1 MPTVSRF
8 VIWERP
14 PDFRKTPPK
23 LASVLGEVGIESL
36 DRVHGREPSFLG
48 RDVSEIERL
57 LVSSNLGMLAHA
69 CGHQEKP
76 RRTACS
82 IKAWRFSNSTHDRTT
97 VYRTPG
103 SGRYAISCGKA
114 STISCTSRTWA
125 AIPCERSERS
135 SPSSNAKAAC
145 LLQKSISNRAGS
157 LLRLCFP
164 LKLLAY
170 QRKPRG
176 SFGGRESTMCTIY

>member
-57 LVSSNLGMLAHA
+57 LVS
-69 CGHQEKP
+69 
-76 RRTACS
+76 
-82 IKAWRFSNSTHDRTT
+82 
-97 VYRTPG
+97 
-103 SGRYAISCGKA
+103 
-114 STISCTSRTWA
+114 
-125 AIPCERSERS
+125 
-135 SPSSNAKAAC
+135 
-145 LLQKSISNRAGS
+145 
-157 LLRLCFP
+157 
-164 LKLLAY
+164 
-170 QRKPRG
+170 
-176 SFGGRESTMCTIY
+176 

>member
-14 PDFRKTPPK
+14 PDFRKTHPK

-69 CGHQEKP
+69 WWPPGE
-76 RRTACS
+76 A
-82 IKAWRFSNSTHDRTT
+82 
-97 VYRTPG
+97 TPDCILDQ
-103 SGRYAISCGKA
+103 SV
-114 STISCTSRTWA
+114 
-125 AIPCERSERS
+125 EVLEL
-135 SPSSNAKAAC
+135 NA
-145 LLQKSISNRAGS
+145 
-157 LLRLCFP
+157 
-164 LKLLAY
+164 
-170 QRKPRG
+170 
-176 SFGGRESTMCTIY
+176 

>member
-69 CGHQEKP
+69 WWPPGEATPDCMLDQSVEVLELNARSNNCLSNAGIRTIRSPAAKRVRSPAHQEPGPQILARDP
-76 RRTACS
+76 REARHLPMRRRPAS
-82 IKAWRFSNSTHDRTT
+82 SRNP
-97 VYRTPG
+97 YRTGLVP
-103 SGRYAISCGKA
+103 SCGSA
-114 STISCTSRTWA
+114 F
-125 AIPCERSERS
+125 
-135 SPSSNAKAAC
+135 
-145 LLQKSISNRAGS
+145 L
-157 LLRLCFP
+157 
-164 LKLLAY
+164 
-170 QRKPRG
+170 
-176 SFGGRESTMCTIY
+176 

>member
-69 CGHQEKP
+69 WWPPGE
-76 RRTACS
+76 A
-82 IKAWRFSNSTHDRTT
+82 
-97 VYRTPG
+97 TPDCMLDQ
-103 SGRYAISCGKA
+103 SVEVLELNA
-114 STISCTSRTWA
+114 
-125 AIPCERSERS
+125 RS
-135 SPSSNAKAAC
+135 SNCLSNAGIRTIRDRKSTRLNSSHDQISYAVFC
-145 LLQKSISNRAGS
+145 LK
-157 LLRLCFP
+157 
-164 LKLLAY
+164 K
-170 QRKPRG
+170 KK
-176 SFGGRESTMCTIY
+176 